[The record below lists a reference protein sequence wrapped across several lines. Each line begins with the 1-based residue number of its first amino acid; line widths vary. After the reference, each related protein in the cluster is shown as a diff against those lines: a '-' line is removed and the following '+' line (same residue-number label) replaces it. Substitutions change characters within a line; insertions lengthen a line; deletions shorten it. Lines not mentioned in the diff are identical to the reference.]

1 MNDILDKINTTIS
14 DLSTSFGENKKKTD
28 SILMYLIKNINTLDE
43 ERKKH
48 EEEISSLKEQIKRLN
63 TTIDSLKVEANNKAE
78 ETIKKTNNALN
89 DMNNKIA
96 EVKKSTDE
104 IMSHVLSG
112 DSFVVID
119 KNDPQFAKW
128 NRMKRFFYLMF
139 HYNKVKRIE
148 KEKAEAEEQERMR
161 KEQEELERKRQ
172 LELMEEEKKQEKM
185 NEIKNILNSAKNK
198 NKSNIKS

>member
-1 MNDILDKINTTIS
+1 MNDILGKINNTIS

-48 EEEISSLKEQIKRLN
+48 EEEISSLKEEIKRLN
-63 TTIDSLKVEANNKAE
+63 TTIDSFKAQTNNKVE
-78 ETIKKTNNALN
+78 ETIKKIDSVLN
-89 DMNNKIA
+89 DMNNKIV

-128 NRMKRFFYLMF
+128 NRMKQFFYLLF
-139 HYNKVKRIE
+139 HYNEVKRIE
-148 KEKAEAEEQERMR
+148 KTKAEAEELERIR
-161 KEQEELERKRQ
+161 KEQEDLERKRQ
-172 LELMEEEKKQEKM
+172 LEILEQEKKKETM
-185 NEIKNILNSAKNK
+185 NEIKNILNSVKTKNK
-198 NKSNIKS
+198 PNIKS